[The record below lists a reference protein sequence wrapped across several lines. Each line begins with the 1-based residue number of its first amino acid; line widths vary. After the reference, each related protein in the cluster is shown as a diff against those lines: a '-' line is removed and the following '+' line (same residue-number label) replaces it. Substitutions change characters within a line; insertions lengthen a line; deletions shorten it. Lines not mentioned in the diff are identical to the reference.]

1 MFEVESIQIK
11 SYNSLSL
18 LYCLYWASKEK
29 RAVSIFTYIL
39 HLAPTQV
46 RNKPNLHDC
55 WGDVEIKFNRNQEVC
70 VLVQVGNILSDL
82 AHNLVIDGHSELETE
97 YLDKEQTL
105 ISWMQ
110 DKWVLSLHNH
120 LEPVVVN
127 ILEAELLVEAGLLRV
142 GGEGAGLAAAGVRRG
157 GGAHLQR
164 HGDTPTA
171 GDT

>member
-1 MFEVESIQIK
+1 M
-11 SYNSLSL
+11 
-18 LYCLYWASKEK
+18 
-29 RAVSIFTYIL
+29 
-39 HLAPTQV
+39 
-46 RNKPNLHDC
+46 
-55 WGDVEIKFNRNQEVC
+55 
-70 VLVQVGNILSDL
+70 SDL
-82 AHNLVIDGHSELETE
+82 AHNLVVDGHSELETE
-97 YLDKEQTL
+97 YLDKEQAL
-105 ISWMQ
+105 ISRRL

-164 HGDTPTA
+164 HGDTPT